1 MHCGPTLLGLA
12 WCQKTAALMSMT
24 IAEILQRMV
33 SVDGCIVVL
42 RNPTPAYKKHIVVC
56 RADGVAIDTLSCEIF
71 DDLIKANLVQQ
82 DHYEN
87 ETRLIFK
94 LTDFGRE
101 AAKTP
106 LERYL
111 KEKLITLGYP
121 WPENLEAKS
130 IAWLEAE
137 IRAITPAA

>member
-1 MHCGPTLLGLA
+1 
-12 WCQKTAALMSMT
+12 MT
-24 IAEILQRMV
+24 TAEILQRMV
-33 SVDGCIVVL
+33 SMDGCIVVL

-56 RADGVAIDTLSCEIF
+56 GADGVAIDILSCEIF
-71 DDLIKANLVQQ
+71 DDLIEANLVQQ
-82 DHYEN
+82 DHCEN
-87 ETRLIFK
+87 ETKLIFK
-94 LTDFGRE
+94 LTDYGRE

-106 LERYL
+106 LEKCL
-111 KEKLITLGYP
+111 KAKLVSLGYP

>member
-1 MHCGPTLLGLA
+1 
-12 WCQKTAALMSMT
+12 MT
-24 IAEILQRMV
+24 TAEILQRMIF
-33 SVDGCIVVL
+33 VDGRIVVL

-56 RADGVAIDTLSCEIF
+56 RADGSVIDNPSCEIF
-71 DDLIKANLVQQ
+71 DDLIEANLVQQ
-82 DHYEN
+82 DRCEN
-87 ETRLIFK
+87 ETKLIFK

-106 LERYL
+106 LEKYL
-111 KEKLITLGYP
+111 KAKLISLGYP